1 MTQTVKT
8 LKRSNQLKNC
18 IDAHSSSQTQSILL
32 SCEPC
37 EPEMT
42 AAEPRHQRHQRN
54 QRYQRHL
61 LGIPMRCELVN
72 WACALC
78 ALRALSDRVSSAWKD
93 FFTRISGRISGENVP
108 IRGKLLSKS
117 MALSVCAD
125 LGAQRNCQTFEPW
138 NRLESTDINRYE
150 KSIRDLFFM
159 RRRLAS
165 TRQRRKALV
174 LCNLRSIEVTRVLQ
188 DHQVKLI

>member
-1 MTQTVKT
+1 MTQTVRT

-42 AAEPRHQRHQRN
+42 AAEPRHQKHQRN

-61 LGIPMRCELVN
+61 LGIPIRCELVN

-93 FFTRISGRISGENVP
+93 FWMFIP
-108 IRGKLLSKS
+108 IRGKLWFQRARPWVYVLTLVHNGTAK
-117 MALSVCAD
+117 LLN
-125 LGAQRNCQTFEPW
+125 LGIAW
-138 NRLESTDINRYE
+138 NQPISTARKNQSGTSSSCVDGLPRHASAGRLWCFAICDPL
-150 KSIRDLFFM
+150 K
-159 RRRLAS
+159 
-165 TRQRRKALV
+165 
-174 LCNLRSIEVTRVLQ
+174 
-188 DHQVKLI
+188 